1 LSSSRRVFLDSLSR
15 CALVLSL
22 ESLLGMVR
30 PRWLHASVAS
40 RQNAGQKEVTPPAP
54 PDLGVIFVNVARE
67 SGLNAKTIFGG
78 EHKNKYLLET
88 TGCGIAFYDYDND
101 GWLDIF
107 IVNGSRLEGFPA
119 GSEPTSHLFH
129 NNRDGTF
136 TDVTAKSGLAH
147 SGWGQ
152 GVCVGD
158 YDNDGWDDLF
168 VTYYGKNVLYHNNGD
183 GTFTD
188 VSQKAGVAGKG
199 TRWNTGC
206 AFVDYDRDG
215 RLDLFVANYIDM
227 DLATAPVP
235 ESGPCLYKGVM
246 VACGPPGL
254 QGGKNILY
262 HNNGDGT
269 FSDVSE
275 AAGIF
280 RVNGTY
286 GLGVLTADFDNDGW
300 PDIYVANDS
309 TASALY
315 HNKKNGT
322 FEDIA
327 IEAGCALSPDGKP
340 QAGMGVSAADYDLDG
355 NLDLV
360 KTNFAGDTPSLYH
373 NLGGGSFEDAT
384 FSAGLGA
391 HTQFLGWGCGFLDFD
406 NDGWPDILICNGH
419 VYPEVEQL
427 KTEAGY
433 PQRKLLYRNLHN
445 GHFADV
451 SLQAGPGISDPVA
464 ARGCAFGDFDN
475 DGNIDVVVN
484 TVNDYPQLL
493 RCSSSTGN
501 NWIKVRT
508 IGTKSNRSGIGA
520 RLICVTHPPGETK
533 PHQQIDEVR
542 SGGSYISQNDL
553 RIHFGLGKAEKVDL
567 LEICWPSG
575 QIDTLK
581 DVKANQQIFV
591 KEGAGIV
598 RTLQFPPIPKS
609 VKQRS

>member
-1 LSSSRRVFLDSLSR
+1 M
-15 CALVLSL
+15 A
-22 ESLLGMVR
+22 R
-30 PRWLHASVAS
+30 PRWLRASVDSPDQAV
-40 RQNAGQKEVTPPAP
+40 QKDSTPATSDP
-54 PDLGVIFVNVARE
+54 GVAFLNVARE
-67 SGLNAKTIFGG
+67 SGLNVKTIFGG

-88 TGCGIAFYDYDND
+88 TGCGIAFYDYDHD

-107 IVNGSRLEGFPA
+107 IVNGSRLEGFPP
-119 GSEPTSHLFH
+119 GGEPTSHLFR

-136 TDVTAKSGLAH
+136 TDVTAKAGVAH

-269 FSDVSE
+269 FTDVSE
-275 AAGIF
+275 GAGIF
-280 RVNGTY
+280 RANGTY

-327 IEAGCALSPDGKP
+327 IDAGCALSPDGKP

-373 NLGGGSFEDAT
+373 NLGGGTFEDAT
-384 FSAGLGA
+384 FAAGLGA
-391 HTQFLGWGCGFLDFD
+391 HTQFLGWGCGFFDFD

-433 PQRKLLYRNLHN
+433 PQRKLLYRNLRN

-451 SLQAGPGISDPVA
+451 SLQAGAGISDPVA

-475 DGNIDVVVN
+475 DGNLDVVVN
-484 TVNDYPQLL
+484 TVNDSPQLL
-493 RCSSSTGN
+493 RCRSNLGN
-501 NWIKVRT
+501 NWIKIRT

-520 RLICVTHPPGETK
+520 RLTCITHPPGEAK
-533 PHQQIDEVR
+533 PHQQLDEVR

-553 RIHFGLGKAEKVDL
+553 RIHFGLGKAEKVDM
-567 LEICWPSG
+567 LEVRWPSG
-575 QIDTLK
+575 HVDTLK
-581 DVKANQQIFV
+581 DVKANQLIFV
-591 KEGAGIV
+591 KEGAGIS
-598 RTLQFPPIPKS
+598 RTMQFQKESRS
-609 VKQRS
+609 VK

>member
-1 LSSSRRVFLDSLSR
+1 
-15 CALVLSL
+15 LSL
-22 ESLLGMVR
+22 ESILEFAR
-30 PRWLHASVAS
+30 PRWLRASTAAS
-40 RQNAGQKEVTPPAP
+40 AKTDQKAVTSPLS
-54 PDLGVIFVNVARE
+54 DLGVSFLNVARE
-67 SGLNAKTIFGG
+67 SGLNVKTIFGG

-107 IVNGSRLEGFPA
+107 IVNGWRLEGFPA
-119 GSEPTSHLFH
+119 GSEPTSHLFR

-136 TDVTAKSGLAH
+136 TDVTTKAGLLH

-183 GTFTD
+183 GAFTD
-188 VSQKAGVAGKG
+188 VSQKSGVASKG

-215 RLDLFVANYIDM
+215 HLDLFVANYIDM

-254 QGGKNILY
+254 QGGKSILY

-269 FSDVSE
+269 FTDVSE

-280 RVNGTY
+280 RTAITY

-309 TASALY
+309 AASALY

-322 FEDIA
+322 FEDVA
-327 IEAGCALSPDGKP
+327 IETGCALSPDGNP

-355 NLDLV
+355 NLDLL

-373 NLGGGSFEDAT
+373 NLGGGNFEDVT
-384 FSAGLGA
+384 FAAGLGA
-391 HTQFLGWGCGFLDFD
+391 HTQFLGWGCGFFDFD

-433 PQRKLLYRNLHN
+433 AQRKLLYRNLRN
-445 GHFADV
+445 GRFADV
-451 SLQAGPGISDPVA
+451 SLQAGSGISNPA
-464 ARGCAFGDFDN
+464 PARGCAFGDFDN
-475 DGNIDVVVN
+475 DGNIGVVVN

-493 RCSSSTGN
+493 RCMSTLHN

-520 RLICVTHPPGETK
+520 RLVCVTHPPGESK

-553 RIHFGLGKAEKVDL
+553 RIHFGIGKAEKVDV
-567 LEICWPSG
+567 LEIRWPSG
-575 QIDTLK
+575 HVDKLK
-581 DVKANQQIFV
+581 DVKANQLIFV
-591 KEGAGIV
+591 KEGEGIT
-598 RTLQFPPIPKS
+598 RTMQFPANPKS
-609 VKQRS
+609 VK

>member
-1 LSSSRRVFLDSLSR
+1 M
-15 CALVLSL
+15 
-22 ESLLGMVR
+22 ESILGMVR
-30 PRWLHASVAS
+30 PGWLRASVAS
-40 RQNAGQKEVTPPAP
+40 RQNVAQKESTPSS
-54 PDLGVIFVNVARE
+54 DLGVTFRNVARE

-88 TGCGIAFYDYDND
+88 TGCGIAFYDYDHD

-107 IVNGSRLEGFPA
+107 IVNGSRLEGFPT

-188 VSQKAGVAGKG
+188 VSQKAGVGGKG

-269 FSDVSE
+269 FTDVSE

-280 RVNGTY
+280 RANGTY

-322 FEDIA
+322 FEDVA

-355 NLDLV
+355 NLDIV

-384 FSAGLGA
+384 FAAGLGA
-391 HTQFLGWGCGFLDFD
+391 HTQFLGWGCGFFDFD

-433 PQRKLLYRNLHN
+433 AQRKLLYRNLRN

-451 SLQAGPGISDPVA
+451 SLQAGSGISDPTPC
-464 ARGCAFGDFDN
+464 RGCAFGDFDN

-484 TVNDYPQLL
+484 TVNDFPQLL
-493 RCSSSTGN
+493 RCGSSTGN
-501 NWIKVRT
+501 NWIKIRT

-520 RLICVTHPPGETK
+520 RLACVTHPAGEAK
-533 PHQQIDEVR
+533 PHRQIDEVR

-553 RIHFGLGKAEKVDL
+553 RIHFGLGKADTVDL
-567 LEICWPSG
+567 LEIRWPSG
-575 QIDTLK
+575 QVDTIK
-581 DVKANQQIFV
+581 DIKANQQIFV
-591 KEGAGIV
+591 KEGEGII
-598 RTLQFPPIPKS
+598 RTIQFPATPKS
-609 VKQRS
+609 LKH

>member
-1 LSSSRRVFLDSLSR
+1 VHLLFPSRRVFLKSLSR
-15 CALVLSL
+15 SALILSL
-22 ESLLGMVR
+22 ENVLAMAR
-30 PRWLHASVAS
+30 PRWLRAATGTDTDKNKPQQKTMAS
-40 RQNAGQKEVTPPAP
+40 
-54 PDLGVIFVNVARE
+54 DLSVSFINVARE

-88 TGCGIAFYDYDND
+88 TGCGVAFYDYDND

-107 IVNGSRLEGFPA
+107 LVNGSRLEGFPA
-119 GSEPTSHLFH
+119 GSEPTSHLFR

-136 TDVTAKSGLAH
+136 TDVTAKAGVAH

-152 GVCVGD
+152 GVCIGD
-158 YDNDGWDDLF
+158 YDNDGWEDLF

-206 AFVDYDRDG
+206 AFVDYDHDG

-235 ESGPCLYKGVM
+235 ESGPCLYKSVM

-262 HNNGDGT
+262 RNNGDGT
-269 FSDVSE
+269 FTDVSE
-275 AAGIF
+275 ATGIF
-280 RVNGTY
+280 RANGTY

-315 HNKKNGT
+315 RNKGNGT
-322 FEDIA
+322 FEDVA
-327 IEAGCALSPDGKP
+327 VEAGCALSPDGKP

-373 NLGGGSFEDAT
+373 NLGVGNFEDAT
-384 FSAGLGA
+384 FTAGLGA

-433 PQRKLLYRNLHN
+433 EQRKLLYRNLRN

-451 SLQAGPGISDPVA
+451 SLNAGSGISDPVA

-475 DGNIDVVVN
+475 DGDIDVVVN

-493 RCSSSTGN
+493 RCDSTLQN

-520 RLICVTHPPGETK
+520 RLKCIAHLPDESK

-542 SGGSYISQNDL
+542 SGGSYISQSDL
-553 RIHFGLGKAEKVDL
+553 RVHFGLGKAEKVDV
-567 LEICWPSG
+567 LEIRWPSG
-575 QIDTLK
+575 HVDTVK
-581 DVKANQQIFV
+581 DIKANQLIFV
-591 KEGAGIV
+591 KEGEGIV
-598 RTLQFPPIPKS
+598 RTMQLEKKAQGNKS
-609 VKQRS
+609 

>member
-1 LSSSRRVFLDSLSR
+1 LFPSRREVLKSLSR
-15 CALVLSL
+15 SALVLSL
-22 ESLLGMVR
+22 DGILSVAR
-30 PRWLHASVAS
+30 PRWLSAFLTP
-40 RQNAGQKEVTPPAP
+40 QKADQRDAAPPL
-54 PDLGVIFVNVARE
+54 PDLGVSFLNVARA
-67 SGLNAKTIFGG
+67 SGLNVKTIFGG
-78 EHKNKYLLET
+78 EHRNKYLLET

-107 IVNGSRLEGFPA
+107 IVNGWRLEGFPP
-119 GSEPTSHLFH
+119 GNEPTSHLFR

-136 TDVTAKSGLAH
+136 TDVTAKAGLAH

-158 YDNDGWDDLF
+158 YDNDGWDDIF

-269 FSDVSE
+269 YSDVSE

-280 RVNGTY
+280 RAKGTY
-286 GLGVLTADFDNDGW
+286 GLGVLTADLDNDGW

-340 QAGMGVSAADYDLDG
+340 QAGMGIAAADYDLDG

-373 NLGGGSFEDAT
+373 NLGGGTFEDAT

-391 HTQFLGWGCGFLDFD
+391 HTQFLGWGCGFFDFD
-406 NDGWPDILICNGH
+406 NDGSPDILICNGH

-445 GHFADV
+445 GRFADV
-451 SLQAGPGISDPVA
+451 SMQAGPGISEPVA

-493 RCSSSTGN
+493 RCVSTLGN
-501 NWIKVRT
+501 NWIKIRT

-520 RLICVTHPPGETK
+520 RLICVTHSPGETK

-553 RIHFGLGKAEKVDL
+553 RVHFGMGKAEKVDV
-567 LEICWPSG
+567 LEVRWPSG
-575 QIDTLK
+575 HVDTIK
-581 DVKANQQIFV
+581 DVKANQLIFV
-591 KEGAGIV
+591 KEGEGIV
-598 RTLQFPPIPKS
+598 RSMLFPTKAKPMKG
-609 VKQRS
+609 